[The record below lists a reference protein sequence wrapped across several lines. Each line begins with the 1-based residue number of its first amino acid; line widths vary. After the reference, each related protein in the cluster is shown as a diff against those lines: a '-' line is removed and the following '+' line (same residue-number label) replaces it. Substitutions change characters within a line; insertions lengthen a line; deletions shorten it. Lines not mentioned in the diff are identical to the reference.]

1 MFSLL
6 VPLIAQPNSS
16 AAIRAASS
24 EPRPD
29 AVDSGPFISAITPI
43 FITSSEICAFP
54 DDARQVAKARATQN
68 PVARRSFLTGSS
80 PLGGFFVLNRRDFV
94 GPRRFCDHFE

>member
-1 MFSLL
+1 MRL
-6 VPLIAQPNSS
+6 PLIDQPNSS
-16 AAIRAASS
+16 AAIRVASS

-54 DDARQVAKARATQN
+54 DDARPAAKVRATHTF
-68 PVARRSFLTGSS
+68 VARRSFLTAVTAAI
-80 PLGGFFVLNRRDFV
+80 LWGFYVKSQ
-94 GPRRFCDHFE
+94 